1 MIGVFDSGIGGLSVL
16 SAIAR
21 ALPHADLLYLADS
34 AHLPYG
40 SKSDDFIR
48 GRVLAIG
55 RHLAELGCGTIV
67 VACNTATA
75 AALRALRE
83 ELPEVRVVGVE
94 PGIKPAA
101 AASKS
106 RRIAVLA
113 TESTARSEGLARLV
127 REHAGAVT
135 VHIGACPGWATRVEM
150 LHLDDPAFAGEV
162 AEKIT
167 PLLEA
172 GADRLVLGCT
182 HYTFLAP
189 LLEPLLAGRAELV
202 DVAAAVARQVVRL
215 AAGQAHGSGRL
226 RLLATATPERLHAAL
241 PALGL
246 AWLLP
251 RIDGAARL
259 AMVPPIMSP

>member
-21 ALPHADLLYLADS
+21 ALPQADLLYLADS

-75 AALRALRE
+75 AAVRALRDA
-83 ELPEVRVVGVE
+83 LPEIPVVGVE
-94 PGIKPAA
+94 PGIKPVA

-113 TESTARSEGLARLV
+113 T
-127 REHAGAVT
+127 
-135 VHIGACPGWATRVEM
+135 
-150 LHLDDPAFAGEV
+150 
-162 AEKIT
+162 
-167 PLLEA
+167 
-172 GADRLVLGCT
+172 
-182 HYTFLAP
+182 
-189 LLEPLLAGRAELV
+189 
-202 DVAAAVARQVVRL
+202 
-215 AAGQAHGSGRL
+215 
-226 RLLATATPERLHAAL
+226 ATPQRLHAAL

-259 AMVPPIMSP
+259 ATIPSIMAA